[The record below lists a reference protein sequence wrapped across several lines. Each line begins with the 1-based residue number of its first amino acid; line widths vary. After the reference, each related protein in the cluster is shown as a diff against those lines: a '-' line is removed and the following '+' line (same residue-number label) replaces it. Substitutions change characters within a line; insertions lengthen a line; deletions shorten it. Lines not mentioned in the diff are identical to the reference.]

1 MRNAGHRGCRRDR
14 DLSELMAMDRTVL
27 AERWRQVFGH
37 PAPAKCR
44 AEFLRQALGWQMQ
57 ADIHGGLS
65 AVDRRR
71 LLRGT
76 SSAAPEAGDG
86 LTPDPGLAGR
96 DASGHCAGGWVTDHR
111 FLDLSNCN
119 CN

>member
-1 MRNAGHRGCRRDR
+1 
-14 DLSELMAMDRTVL
+14 MAMDRAVL

-65 AVDRRR
+65 AVDRHR

-76 SSAAPEAGDG
+76 SSAAPKLATGSHLIQVWQGETHQVTVLEEGYWYAGN
-86 LTPDPGLAGR
+86 R
-96 DASGHCAGGWVTDHR
+96 
-111 FLDLSNCN
+111 
-119 CN
+119 